1 MMRVPGVAFGKRHYV
16 HHPPEQARVKP
27 PAERLAGFRRR
38 DRRFWPEYRLAIL
51 GLAPAATRVREWR
64 QAPVDVL
71 VPPTRWQPAASTYSR
86 RTTPRIT
93 TTIDSPGSLC
103 EGGFMRRFALLCCVI
118 TAPLAVAA
126 RRPAGRQPPQPAP
139 SVPATTHDSG
149 RGSIRAIDV
158 WRRPVRAT
166 SRVRY

>member
-27 PAERLAGFRRR
+27 PADRLAGFRRR

-71 VPPTRWQPAASTYSR
+71 VPPTRWPAAASTLSV
-86 RTTPRIT
+86 RTPPPLSPP
-93 TTIDSPGSLC
+93 IDSP
-103 EGGFMRRFALLCCVI
+103 
-118 TAPLAVAA
+118 
-126 RRPAGRQPPQPAP
+126 
-139 SVPATTHDSG
+139 
-149 RGSIRAIDV
+149 RG
-158 WRRPVRAT
+158 PCG
-166 SRVRY
+166 

>member
-27 PAERLAGFRRR
+27 PADRLAGFRRR

-103 EGGFMRRFALLCCVI
+103 EGGFMRRFASVGSALPLSPTRSSGSAVWKPAWSRPHD
-118 TAPLAVAA
+118 APPRDHRRDRAGRGRRMQAAAA
-126 RRPAGRQPPQPAP
+126 R
-139 SVPATTHDSG
+139 
-149 RGSIRAIDV
+149 
-158 WRRPVRAT
+158 
-166 SRVRY
+166 